1 MPFRDNQFLK
11 ISLLFVVVIFIL
23 FRVMHNKNMKYEIL
37 KIET

>member
-11 ISLLFVVVIFIL
+11 ISLLSVVVIFIL
-23 FRVMHNKNMKYEIL
+23 FRVMHKNIKYEI